1 MTTTS
6 IPTAPLGT
14 LDEPRLLAAG
24 PQARLAEH
32 LSAFGPLPKAT
43 KDRWILAEW
52 ELSNLAGRGG
62 GAFPTSQK
70 IAAVLRSVARTGRA
84 PVVIGNGS
92 EGEPLSHKDRMLL
105 THAPHLVLDGL
116 ALTAR
121 IIGANESYLVAEAVD
136 HPLLKQA
143 LAERGDT
150 QVELHASED
159 HFLAGQATAVLS
171 SLEGGAS
178 LPQNPRWH
186 LSDLGLGGAP
196 TLLLNVETLAH
207 LALIARY
214 SAMWFRTVGTNKD
227 PGSRLLTVHDQGQYQ
242 VVEVHGGCTLDLV
255 LDQLGINPHSAQA
268 VLVGGFHGT
277 WSRNLS
283 TRLVT
288 DINKYPGTETMAAG
302 AGVIELLPHGN
313 CPLVRTA
320 EIVNYLAKSSAGQ
333 CGPCVHGLPTLA
345 RDMHALATLSEDFE
359 LPERIARLSS
369 LVTGRGACH
378 HPDATARL
386 ALSSLQIFDDE
397 LNAHLNGTCLHT
409 TEMHS

>member
-24 PQARLAEH
+24 PRARLAAH
-32 LSAFGPLPKAT
+32 FAAFGPLPDAS
-43 KDRWILAEW
+43 KDREILREW
-52 ELSNLAGRGG
+52 ELSSLAGRGG
-62 GAFPTSQK
+62 AAFPTSEK

-105 THAPHLVLDGL
+105 THAPHLVLDGM

-136 HPLLKQA
+136 HPSLKSA
-143 LAERGDT
+143 MAERRDT
-150 QVELHASED
+150 SIELHASDD
-159 HFLAGQATAVLS
+159 HFLAGQASAVLS
-171 SLEGGAS
+171 SLSGGPS
-178 LPQNPRWH
+178 IPQNLREH
-186 LSDLGLGGAP
+186 LSERGLGGAP

-207 LALIARY
+207 MALIARY
-214 SAMWFRTVGTNKD
+214 SARWFRAAGTNKD

-242 VVEVHGGCTLDLV
+242 VVEVHGGCSLDTV

-277 WSRNLS
+277 WTTDLS
-283 TRLVT
+283 VRLVT
-288 DINKYPGTETMAAG
+288 DITQSSNTRSIAAG
-302 AGVIELLPHGN
+302 AGVIEVLGHGS

-320 EIVNYLAKSSAGQ
+320 EIVTYLAKSSAGQ

-345 RDMHALATLSEDFE
+345 RDMHALASLSEDAQ
-359 LPERIARLSS
+359 LPERIARLTN
-369 LVTGRGACH
+369 LVSGRGACR

-386 ALSSLQIFDDE
+386 TLSSLEVFDQE
-397 LNAHLNGTCLHT
+397 LQAHLNGTCLHDA
-409 TEMHS
+409 ENQ